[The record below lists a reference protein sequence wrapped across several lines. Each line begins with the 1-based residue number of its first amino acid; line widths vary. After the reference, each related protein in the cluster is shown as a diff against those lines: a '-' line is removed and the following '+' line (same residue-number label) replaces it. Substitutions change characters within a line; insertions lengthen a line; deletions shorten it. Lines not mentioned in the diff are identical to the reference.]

1 MSYVRAL
8 YDYEGQTDEEL
19 TFPEG
24 AVIRLLSRDTQTDD
38 GSWEGEF
45 SGRAGVFPSVL
56 VEELTE
62 DGGNG
67 ADPRAGA
74 AHTATPTLPSPTHT
88 HTLLSHTDTHTLLS
102 HTDTHTPTQT
112 GRSVSL

>member
-38 GSWEGEF
+38 GFWEGEF

-62 DGGNG
+62 DGENG
-67 ADPRAGA
+67 ADTRVGA
-74 AHTATPTLPSPTHT
+74 AHTLTHT
-88 HTLLSHTDTHTLLS
+88 HTYNTHT
-102 HTDTHTPTQT
+102 HTHT
-112 GRSVSL
+112 